1 MSFWSRRK
9 QASPRAANR
18 VDKGRVQKAKKTV
31 KRSPPVAME
40 VKILALE
47 ALESGLSAT
56 EVGELVGYRQRCNV
70 SQPSH

>member
-18 VDKGRVQKAKKTV
+18 GDKGHVQKAKTV
-31 KRSPPVAME
+31 KRPPPVAME

-47 ALESGLSAT
+47 ALESGLSAA
-56 EVGELVGYRQRCNV
+56 EVGDLVGCRQRCNV